1 MEAHNNFFSSLSD
14 EILLQTNFKGH
25 EKFVAGVAFMDR
37 VVVSGSGIFSP
48 YGRISDSIKN

>member
-1 MEAHNNFFSSLSD
+1 MEAHNNFFSSLS

-25 EKFVAGVAFMDR
+25 KKFVASVAFMDGM
-37 VVVSGSGIFSP
+37 VVSGSGIFSP